1 MRISS
6 FLAQLKINTGDIGYN
21 PGIRGGEQGLG
32 SILEMV
38 YAWAGIVAVIVLI
51 VASLFFVTARGDATQ
66 MKRSKDA
73 IRGAVVG
80 LVIVICAFA
89 ITRFVIGGVQG

>member
-1 MRISS
+1 MKLTSIV
-6 FLAQLKINTGDIGYN
+6 AQLKIGRDEINYN
-21 PGIRGGEQGLG
+21 PLIRGGEQGL
-32 SILEMV
+32 SNILEMI